1 MTKVRHGI
9 QNSKL
14 FTKQNEQAEAVEL
27 ENMLNINP
35 EAVYNSLSVNEPS
48 FVRQYAPLPLQ
59 TIYTDNNTIQKYAPK
74 PSAPE
79 MVLSSNTQSSNTN
92 ILDKTNTSKQN
103 KSNPYKCLG
112 PLFFNKINVAKKK
125 TNKLNLKICPHYKT
139 LTQKK
144 NKNWLKFLGI
154 LHKIKQTNKE
164 TKISSSFFDNV

>member
-59 TIYTDNNTIQKYAPK
+59 TIYTDNNTIQKYAPN

-79 MVLSSNTQSSNTN
+79 MVLSSNPQSSNTN
-92 ILDKTNTSKQN
+92 ILDKKPLLN
-103 KSNPYKCLG
+103 KSNRTH
-112 PLFFNKINVAKKK
+112 INV
-125 TNKLNLKICPHYKT
+125 
-139 LTQKK
+139 
-144 NKNWLKFLGI
+144 
-154 LHKIKQTNKE
+154 
-164 TKISSSFFDNV
+164 